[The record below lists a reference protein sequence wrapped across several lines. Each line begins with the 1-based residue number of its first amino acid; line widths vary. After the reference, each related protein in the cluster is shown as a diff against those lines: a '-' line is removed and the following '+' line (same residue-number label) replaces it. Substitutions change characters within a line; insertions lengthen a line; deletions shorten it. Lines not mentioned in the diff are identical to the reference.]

1 MTMMPQGNMPFPVR
15 LKARKWTFLVVI
27 DIFI

>member
-1 MTMMPQGNMPFPVR
+1 MPQENTLFQPY

-27 DIFI
+27 DIFNRI